1 MLGLLRFSSDDE
13 VTYIAHLSGSLAIY
27 ARKDLS
33 WPQMAKLRKQPKS
46 PSESPTSSK
55 PKVRKIDSSGSSVL
69 PAASQTLRDGTNHEQ
84 RRSDNAVQDK
94 SQKRE
99 QTNVSRPDWTK
110 PILPTSP
117 WVRTEQPVVTKA
129 QRRPSPLRISQEV
142 APVPETVVAGPSQPE
157 PAFRRG
163 KCGPS
168 CQKCGRPRKPRSPD
182 ESNDEITRTP
192 AGNWPLPGP
201 GNEPMP
207 STSEDAPEKGV
218 EPEGPLP
225 EPAAVQSSDRRSKRR
240 KYFSLPSKP
249 KPSFKGPMDL
259 ASIKGKA
266 VERPTYQ
273 EPGVEKVRPVSAP
286 SPIESP
292 KLQPSGAPHVHF
304 ATDDRLGRFAAD
316 IRAPVATSSSHV
328 QVSMPSTTGPAPK
341 IYNQDHE
348 KRVSKPPTRKP
359 HQAPQSHP
367 QSLKAAQPTLRP
379 NSPVFYEWP
388 LITTLVNQPNSNSNQ
403 RHPIVTNAPARSTLS
418 ISKRPSRR
426 NTRPYSD
433 PHIHAPA
440 PSRSTSHRR
449 KSLLQQSRKV
459 SYIVDHPATNSH
471 DSISIQIL
479 DMLQGYPGGELA
491 ATAKTIPERPSLL
504 RLQIYP
510 LDTAIRTVAP
520 SVGASDEE
528 IDGDVYSQPKD
539 ASENDDDDDDDD
551 DDDLSMPTTPSE
563 SPFSPAS
570 FSAGDD
576 KALTLRPPSTTT
588 HTSFSVGDDRIFNV
602 RTYTNS
608 ELGLPSEPSTSDSER
623 DTTAVSPPDPSPSR
637 EAASPQP
644 LMLTPKPSPPAP
656 VSRDSEGMIPVLRLS
671 IDLPEVTPN
680 GSENMDDDDDDDDD
694 DIDPDWFS
702 WGALPGSYGD
712 AGMWSGSAGPAE
724 LEVPT

>member
-1 MLGLLRFSSDDE
+1 
-13 VTYIAHLSGSLAIY
+13 
-27 ARKDLS
+27 
-33 WPQMAKLRKQPKS
+33 MAKLRKQPKS
-46 PSESPTSSK
+46 PSGSPISSK
-55 PKVRKIDSSGSSVL
+55 PKVRKIFSSGSSVL
-69 PAASQTLRDGTNHEQ
+69 PVASQTLHDGTNHEQ
-84 RRSDNAVQDK
+84 RRSDNAVRDK

-99 QTNVSRPDWTK
+99 QTNISPPDWTK
-110 PILPTSP
+110 PNLPTSP

-129 QRRPSPLRISQEV
+129 QRRPSPLRISQGV
-142 APVPETVVAGPSQPE
+142 APVPEIVVAGPSQPE

-163 KCGPS
+163 QCGPS

-192 AGNWPLPGP
+192 AVNWPLPGP

-207 STSEDAPEKGV
+207 STSEDAPGKGV

-225 EPAAVQSSDRRSKRR
+225 EPARSRRR

-249 KPSFKGPMDL
+249 KPSFKGPMEL

-273 EPGVEKVRPVSAP
+273 EPSVEKVRPVSAP
-286 SPIESP
+286 SPIKSP
-292 KLQPSGAPHVHF
+292 NLQPRGAPHVHF
-304 ATDDRLGRFAAD
+304 ATDDHLGRFAAN

-328 QVSMPSTTGPAPK
+328 QVPMPLTTGPAPK
-341 IYNQDHE
+341 IHNQDHE

-359 HQAPQSHP
+359 HPQP
-367 QSLKAAQPTLRP
+367 LKAAQPTLRP

-388 LITTLVNQPNSNSNQ
+388 LITTLVNQPSSNPNQ
-403 RHPIVTNAPARSTLS
+403 RPPTVTNAPARSALS

-426 NTRPYSD
+426 NTRPYSN
-433 PHIHAPA
+433 PHTHAPT

-449 KSLLQQSRKV
+449 KSLLRQSRKV

-479 DMLQGYPGGELA
+479 DMLQGFPGGELA
-491 ATAKTIPERPSLL
+491 ATAKTISERPSLL

-510 LDTAIRTVAP
+510 LDTAIQTMAL
-520 SVGASDEE
+520 SVGAPDEE
-528 IDGDVYSQPKD
+528 IDGDVYSQSRD
-539 ASENDDDDDDDD
+539 GSENDDDDDDD
-551 DDDLSMPTTPSE
+551 DDDLSMPSTPTE
-563 SPFSPAS
+563 SPLSPAS

-576 KALTLRPPSTTT
+576 KALVLRPASTTT

-623 DTTAVSPPDPSPSR
+623 DVTAVSPPDPSPSR
-637 EAASPQP
+637 EPASPQP
-644 LMLTPKPSPPAP
+644 LVLTPRPSPPAP

-671 IDLPEVTPN
+671 IDLPEVTPS

-694 DIDPDWFS
+694 DDIDPDWLN
-702 WGALPGSYGD
+702 WGALPGSYGG
-712 AGMWSGSAGPAE
+712 AGMWSESAGPVE